1 MKVKCSCGD
10 DTTKE
15 FWDSFGS
22 CRKCAED
29 HYARFIEEQQ
39 KHIEGHQRV
48 ITGLYLLYDK
58 ASKYDLS
65 ELDD

>member
-15 FWDSFGS
+15 FLDAFGS

-29 HYARFIEEQQ
+29 HYSRLIEEQQ
-39 KHIEGHQRV
+39 KRIEVHKQV
-48 ITGLYLLYDK
+48 ISGLTLLYDQI
-58 ASKYDLS
+58 SKYDLS
-65 ELDD
+65 ELDG